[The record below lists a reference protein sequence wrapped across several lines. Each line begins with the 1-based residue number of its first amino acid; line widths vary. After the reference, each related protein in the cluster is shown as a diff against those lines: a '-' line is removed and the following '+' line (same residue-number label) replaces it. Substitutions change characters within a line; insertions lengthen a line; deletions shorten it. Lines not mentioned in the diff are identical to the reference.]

1 MIFQG
6 QDYTHN
12 QMRELRE
19 DDNNPIAPLVD
30 WLNTSKVGEYTN
42 YYTYRVFH
50 TPKGFF
56 ACYADNTENYW
67 GV

>member
-19 DDNNPIAPLVD
+19 DDNNSLAPLSD
-30 WLNTSKVGEYTN
+30 WFKTSKVGEYTN
-42 YYTYRVFH
+42 YYTYIVFH
-50 TPKGFF
+50 SQKGFF

-67 GV
+67 GI